1 MSNSVHDAMLMMTA
15 EEKKQNDDDVD
26 VVIELLVLDLLQ
38 IAIWS
43 IV

>member
-15 EEKKQNDDDVD
+15 EEKKQNDDVD